1 MRKLRWAL
9 EGRGKRAARV
19 IYYLHNEHV
28 TLFASDAFAKNEKA
42 DLKPDDVVRLRRVV
56 KVITDAIAKKG
67 RL

>member
-1 MRKLRWAL
+1 M
-9 EGRGKRAARV
+9 
-19 IYYLHNEHV
+19 IYCFHNEHV
-28 TLFASDAFAKNEKA
+28 TLFALDAFAKNEKA